1 MKKFMTILAFLF
13 IVLSWKSVSYG
24 AEGNVWGAIDQ
35 DSEEFQQIYKC
46 IIAHGEDLSF
56 IGIQNTDMEESS
68 IHAEEIKRVYY
79 TNPGMLDEAKKRQS
93 FTDLSSKFCQYKIP
107 YEEGDYIYVIS
118 LMKAENAVTFLG
130 TSQGMVEGNVI
141 DNALRITPE
150 ELSGNLSA
158 AGIDPDAVV
167 SCKYYLVSDFFDS
180 LFICINTKEQEYLM
194 IYCYYPE
201 ELGIENGKPYVTQE
215 AIEILEKVNNPL
227 APGELGGSMAS
238 GDGDNAYAKK
248 PSAQIICIVCI
259 IVGLVACVLCV
270 RVFIRRK
277 IK

>member
-35 DSEEFQQIYKC
+35 DSEEFQQIY
-46 IIAHGEDLSF
+46 
-56 IGIQNTDMEESS
+56 
-68 IHAEEIKRVYY
+68 
-79 TNPGMLDEAKKRQS
+79 
-93 FTDLSSKFCQYKIP
+93 
-107 YEEGDYIYVIS
+107 
-118 LMKAENAVTFLG
+118 
-130 TSQGMVEGNVI
+130 
-141 DNALRITPE
+141 
-150 ELSGNLSA
+150 
-158 AGIDPDAVV
+158 
-167 SCKYYLVSDFFDS
+167 
-180 LFICINTKEQEYLM
+180 
-194 IYCYYPE
+194 
-201 ELGIENGKPYVTQE
+201 GKPYVTQE

-248 PSAQIICIVCI
+248 PSAQIIRIVCI

-277 IK
+277 RK